1 MDRLRSFSAVFGCD
15 AEGSIVA
22 WNPAAESLTGVPAEQ
37 AIGQRCWEVIAG
49 NDVDGGIV
57 CHPGCSTLRLAR
69 QGWPVRPL
77 QLDVC
82 TPHGARRF
90 SLSTIIVGGQDPL
103 ILHQIDEAVDR
114 EPAPAP
120 EQEQRECP
128 EQARPNLT
136 RRQREILVLLSGGV
150 RAREIAMQ
158 LNLSEATVRNH
169 IQAILFSLGVHSQL
183 EAVARARVLALTENG
198 SSG

>member
-1 MDRLRSFSAVFGCD
+1 M
-15 AEGSIVA
+15 A
-22 WNPAAESLTGVPAEQ
+22 WNPAAEALTGVTAEQ
-37 AIGQRCWEVIAG
+37 AIGQRCWEVIGG
-49 NDVDGGIV
+49 NDLDGGIV

-77 QLDVC
+77 ELDVC
-82 TPHGARRF
+82 TPRGPRRF

-103 ILHQIDEAVDR
+103 ILHQIDEAVDQG
-114 EPAPAP
+114 PAASA
-120 EQEQRECP
+120 EQEQQDCP
-128 EQARPNLT
+128 EQVRPSLT

-150 RAREIAMQ
+150 RAREIALQ

-183 EAVARARVLALTENG
+183 EAVARARALALTENG